1 MSGAGV
7 ALKLLRAPR
16 NSDVR
21 TEFDRLQLGSKG
33 EIGNRDSG
41 WKSEEVFNAEEAADW
56 PPMATS

>member
-41 WKSEEVFNAEEAADW
+41 WKSEEVFNAEV
-56 PPMATS
+56 SG